1 MEKRPIYYSQMI
13 FRWFLHIFPARNF
26 HFVRGFP
33 QWNHPFWADF
43 QVHGRH
49 RRGGRSRGHWRM
61 SRHCRPGETECK
73 EGPRGSRAEA
83 GRTWRKLEVWVC
95 LWNMWMWDH
104 IGSYF
109 DHIGKKYICTYMIIY
124 VHMHVICICISHIC
138 KCGKLN
144 NQSLLQIPPRRNC
157 KIGSM
162 DTDLLLRS
170 SPFCSYRTGSNDT
183 TNFIFILNSMATS
196 LIHDTV
202 FLNVFELFIYPAFQN
217 THMQMRIH
225 IHIHIHIHL
234 SIRSYIHTHNIYVWR
249 HWKGKFQGAN
259 QPRMKHRRGDLL
271 WIFEVDGE
279 WLCGTAQKGRP
290 LACGEQRLVRNWGTG
305 SGRSSGEDL

>member
-1 MEKRPIYYSQMI
+1 
-13 FRWFLHIFPARNF
+13 
-26 HFVRGFP
+26 
-33 QWNHPFWADF
+33 
-43 QVHGRH
+43 
-49 RRGGRSRGHWRM
+49 
-61 SRHCRPGETECK
+61 
-73 EGPRGSRAEA
+73 
-83 GRTWRKLEVWVC
+83 
-95 LWNMWMWDH
+95 
-104 IGSYF
+104 
-109 DHIGKKYICTYMIIY
+109 
-124 VHMHVICICISHIC
+124 MHVICICISHIC